1 MGQEAV
7 HTASFH
13 DTEPDALVCGSDG
26 ISAGVLSISIT
37 ERSIQRH
44 WKVTSLVREDGE
56 QGGAKWIGGCE
67 GKTDTLDV

>member
-1 MGQEAV
+1 MGEEV
-7 HTASFH
+7 VRTALFY

-44 WKVTSLVREDGE
+44 W
-56 QGGAKWIGGCE
+56 
-67 GKTDTLDV
+67 